1 MQVIFR
7 KTTTSKRTL
16 LRKMTYEDKA
26 SLYSHVYVNIAVC
39 CSVLQ
44 WFAVSCSVCQGT
56 VKGAGSGLIVWQTIR
71 HTATYCCTLQ
81 PLPVGCSVA
90 QCAAVCCSVLQC
102 AAVCCSVLQC
112 AAVCC
117 SALLCDCNHRSLLQ
131 NIVSFIGLFC
141 RR

>member
-1 MQVIFR
+1 LQVIFR

-81 PLPVGCSVA
+81 PLPAGCSVA
-90 QCAAVCCSVLQC
+90 
-102 AAVCCSVLQC
+102 QC

-117 SALLCDCNHRSLLQ
+117 SALLCDCNHKSLLQ
-131 NIVSFIGLFC
+131 NIVCFIGLFC
-141 RR
+141 RILSLL